1 MLNLESTPL
10 LISYLTCTLPEPPSI
25 FGGRMSNRENVM
37 TRGSRIL
44 RDWLDREESPSQ
56 AGFAVEVGVT
66 QSAVSNMV
74 RGYQRPSLATAC
86 LIQARTSGA
95 VVVTDWLDDDEAS
108 KHSSLE
114 RAAG

>member
-1 MLNLESTPL
+1 
-10 LISYLTCTLPEPPSI
+10 
-25 FGGRMSNRENVM
+25 MSEREIALS
-37 TRGSRIL
+37 RGSRL
-44 RDWLDREESPSQ
+44 LKDWLSRPESPSQ
-56 AGFAVEVGVT
+56 AHFAIEVDVS
-66 QSAVSNMV
+66 QSAVSNFV
-74 RGYQRPSLATAC
+74 RGYHRPSLATAC

>member
-1 MLNLESTPL
+1 MGS
-10 LISYLTCTLPEPPSI
+10 
-25 FGGRMSNRENVM
+25 REKGM

-44 RDWLDREESPSQ
+44 RDWLDRENSPSQ

-66 QSAVSNMV
+66 QSAVSNML

-95 VVVTDWLDDDEAS
+95 VLVTDWLDDDEAS
-108 KHSSLE
+108 RHSSLE
-114 RAAG
+114 RSAG